1 MAKPKKAKKNL
12 TPAQKKFRD
21 ISAAC
26 RTEVVGDAKLGKT
39 LFKKIG
45 ACVKDKY
52 KGGKS
57 KPIAAKMAAK
67 KAKKAVKRPKK

>member
-1 MAKPKKAKKNL
+1 MSKAKKSAKAL

-26 RTEVVGDAKLGKT
+26 RTEVVGDAKLAKG

-52 KGGKS
+52 AGKATKAH
-57 KPIAAKMAAK
+57 KPKAKKAAK
-67 KAKKAVKRPKK
+67 KAKK